1 MVNEKPQNFGICNKC
16 RGRVPSEFFF
26 RDGQTWIR
34 KTCPECGVTESL
46 VSTDAAI
53 WQGKRDLWQYTE
65 SDACTLQCEN
75 CGTDHKPS
83 MVFLDVTNRCNMN
96 CPICIATIR
105 GMGFDFN
112 PPLEY
117 FEKIFAHLGK
127 MNPRPMVE
135 LFGGEPTVRKDLFE
149 ILAIGRRHGL
159 KPRVVTNGLALADE
173 EYAKKFCEARG
184 RVRFGFDGRGAE
196 IYERLR
202 RNGPAYEKKMKGLA
216 NLYKYSRQRQ
226 TIISCA
232 AWGINDD
239 KIGDLID
246 FCHEY
251 RTLISDIGIIPLTE
265 NWDEGE
271 FEAQRPTTMEDVEK
285 MVMAAIPGGKV
296 EFVPAGLTYCWRQPR
311 SFFRP
316 NTRSETLLL
325 GGVHPN
331 CESITLLISDGKRY
345 VGLGNYLRKPLSE
358 AIVELARRCREME
371 PKLAKLDPK
380 RFWQRQRGKLI
391 IMRKMLP
398 WAVRTLKLG
407 KLLLTL
413 LRDMPAAMAG
423 PVRRIMA
430 GNDPSK
436 QRRARRLMRVAVLPF
451 EEQHSVDADR
461 MRNCKAVFAY
471 EDVEDGSIK
480 TIPACMWYPY
490 RNDILKRLSS
500 KYSVK
505 SDSAVESATGAG
517 AAE

>member
-1 MVNEKPQNFGICNKC
+1 MTGVQTCALPICA
-16 RGRVPSEFFF
+16 RVPAEFFF

-34 KTCPECGVTESL
+34 KTCPSCGQNESL
-46 VSTDAAI
+46 VSTDAAV

-65 SDACTLQCEN
+65 GDACKLQCEN
-75 CGTDHKPS
+75 CNISHNPS

-117 FEKIFAHLGK
+117 FEKIFAHLGQ

-149 ILAIGRRHGL
+149 IMAIGRKHGL
-159 KPRVVTNGLALADE
+159 KPRIVTNGLTLADE

-184 RVRFGFDGRGAE
+184 RVRFAFDGRGAE

-202 RNGPAYEKKMKGLA
+202 HNGPAYEKKLKGLA
-216 NLYKYSRQRQ
+216 NLNKYSRQRQ
-226 TIISCA
+226 TLISCA
-232 AWGINDD
+232 AWGINDH
-239 KIGDLID
+239 KIGDLIE

-265 NWDEGE
+265 NWEEGQ
-271 FEAQRPTTMEDVEK
+271 FDAPRPTTMEDVEK
-285 MVMAAIPGGKV
+285 MVVAAIPGGKV
-296 EFVPAGLTYCWRQPR
+296 EFVPAGLTYCWRKPR

-331 CESITLLISDGKRY
+331 CESITLLFSNGKQY
-345 VGLGNYLRKPLSE
+345 MGLGHYLRKPLSE
-358 AIVELARRCREME
+358 VIVELARRCDELE
-371 PKLAKLDPK
+371 PKLDRLNPK
-380 RFWQRQRGKLI
+380 RFWQRQRGKLAI
-391 IMRKMLP
+391 AMKLFP
-398 WAVRTLKLG
+398 WTLSSLKIG

-413 LRDMPAAMAG
+413 LKDAPGALVG
-423 PVRRIMA
+423 PVRRMLSP
-430 GNDPSK
+430 NDASK

-471 EDVEDGSIK
+471 EDAADGTVK

-490 RNDILKRLSS
+490 RNPILERIAE
-500 KYSVK
+500 KYAKPGELVRVK
-505 SDSAVESATGAG
+505 VE
-517 AAE
+517 AAAK